1 MTEYSRTYEIR
12 WSDLDANRH
21 VNYSAYIDAAGDL
34 RYRFFTEHGFP
45 PDKFVELGIGPV
57 YTTIHAEFFR
67 EVLTGETI
75 TISYSLTG
83 LSPSGGR
90 WKVHHQILKSN
101 GKKAVTLDIE
111 GTILNLSTRK
121 PAVPSRELFET
132 FQLIPRAENFET
144 LSEIRRTK

>member
-1 MTEYSRTYEIR
+1 MTEYFRTYEIR
-12 WSDLDANRH
+12 WSDLDANKH

-45 PDKFVELGIGPV
+45 PQKFVELGIGPV
-57 YTTIHAEFFR
+57 YTMIHAEFFR
-67 EVLTGETI
+67 EVLMGETI
-75 TISYSLTG
+75 TISYALTG

-121 PAVPSRELFET
+121 PALPSLALFET
-132 FQLIPRAENFET
+132 FQLIPRADKFES
-144 LSEIRRTK
+144 LSEIRRIK